1 MNLRSRRRAARR
13 GSTMIEF
20 AFVTFLLMIVIFA
33 SFEFDRM
40 LLVYTTMA
48 NAARAGARYAIV
60 HGSYRTGTGDPPS
73 GATDNSTVVAKV
85 KSFASAGPLN
95 VNNVNVLVEYP
106 AASVSNPSGN
116 SPGSL
121 VIVTVSYPYDAFTL
135 LPLGVS
141 LRSTSR
147 GIIVF

>member
-1 MNLRSRRRAARR
+1 
-13 GSTMIEF
+13 MIEF
-20 AFVTFLLMIVIFA
+20 AFIAFLLMIVIFA
-33 SFEFDRM
+33 SIEFDRM

-48 NAARAGARYAIV
+48 SAARGGARYAIV

-73 GATDNSTVVAKV
+73 GATDTTAVVAKV

-95 VNNVNVLVEYP
+95 VNNLNVVVEYP

-116 SPGSL
+116 SQGSL
-121 VIVTVSYPYDAFTL
+121 VIVTVSYPFDPFTA
-135 LPLGVS
+135 LPLGVT